1 MSAFFILERHLQ
13 MNRHEAAAAYAA
25 ERHIYESSGAVF
37 ENVKMFI
44 PDGWKHDF
52 NLAMDQGLAM
62 DAQPQLS
69 TTQNTGIPVWL
80 STMIDPTVYEILFSP
95 LKAAEILGEVKK
107 GDWTL
112 NSVMFPTAE
121 HTGEVSSYDD
131 YVNNGSVS
139 TNLNFPSRQPYL
151 YQTILQYGDRELDV
165 VGLAK
170 INWVSELNAAAA
182 WALNRY
188 QNQTYFFGVKGLQ
201 NYGILNDPNLTA
213 ALTPGPKAYG
223 NNLWITN
230 GIITATPNEIYL
242 DIQALI
248 LQLILQSGGNIN
260 QESPFVLALSPA
272 SKFALTATN
281 SFDVNVS
288 DLLKQIPNLKI
299 IDAIQ
304 YQAQTTANPQG
315 VVGGNFMQMICTSV
329 RGQQAGFCAF
339 NEKMRSHRLIPDLSS
354 WKQKLS
360 GGTMGAI
367 YRQPWC
373 VSSMLGI

>member
-1 MSAFFILERHLQ
+1 
-13 MNRHEAAAAYAA
+13 MNRHEAVAAFAN
-25 ERHIYESSGAVF
+25 ERKTYESSGAVF
-37 ENVKMFI
+37 ENVRMYI

-52 NLAMDQGLAM
+52 ELAMDQGLAQ
-62 DAQPQLS
+62 DAQPQL
-69 TTQNTGIPVWL
+69 TTSQNTGIPVWL

-95 LKAAEILGEVKK
+95 LRAADILGEVKK

-165 VGLAK
+165 AGLAK

-188 QNQTYFFGVKGLQ
+188 QNQTYFFGVRGLQ

-213 ALTPGPKAYG
+213 ALTPGPKAFG
-223 NNLWITN
+223 NNQWITN
-230 GIITATPNEIYL
+230 GIVTATPNEIYL
-242 DIQALI
+242 DIQSLI
-248 LQLILQSGGNIN
+248 IQLITQSGGNIN

-304 YQAQTTANPQG
+304 YQAQSTANPQG
-315 VVGGNFMQMICTSV
+315 VVGGNFMQLICTEV
-329 RGQQAGFCAF
+329 RGQKTGFCAF

-360 GGTMGAI
+360 GGTMGAVI
-367 YRQPWC
+367 RQPFAIA
-373 VSSMLGI
+373 SMLGI

>member
-1 MSAFFILERHLQ
+1 
-13 MNRHEAAAAYAA
+13 MNRQEAITAFAN
-25 ERHIYESSGAVF
+25 ERPLYEANGAIF
-37 ENVKMFI
+37 ENARMLI

-52 NLAMDQGLAM
+52 NLALDEGLAF
-62 DAQPQLS
+62 DAQPAL
-69 TTQNTGIPVWL
+69 TTVPNTGIPVWL
-80 STMIDPTVYEILFSP
+80 STLIDPTVYEILFSP
-95 LKAAEILGEVKK
+95 LRAAEIIGEVKK

-131 YVNNGSVS
+131 YSSNGSVN

-151 YQTILQYGDRELDV
+151 FQTIMQYGDRELEV
-165 VGLAK
+165 AGLAK

-188 QNQTYFFGVKGLQ
+188 QNQTYFFGVRGLQ

-213 ALTPGPKAYG
+213 ALTPCPKSFG
-223 NNLWITN
+223 NNQWITN
-230 GIITATPNEIYL
+230 GIVTATPNEIYL
-242 DIQALI
+242 DIQSLI
-248 LQLILQSGGNIN
+248 IQLISQSGGNIN
-260 QESPFVLALSPA
+260 QESNFVLALSPT

-304 YQAQTTANPQG
+304 YGVNSASNPQG
-315 VVGGNFMQMICTSV
+315 IVGGNFMQLICTTA
-329 RGQQAGFCAF
+329 RGQQTGFCAF

-354 WKQKLS
+354 WKQKLT
-360 GGTMGAI
+360 GGTMGAVI
-367 YRQPWC
+367 RQPFAF
-373 VSSMLGI
+373 SSMLGI

>member
-1 MSAFFILERHLQ
+1 MQAFNNERKT
-13 MNRHEAAAAYAA
+13 
-25 ERHIYESSGAVF
+25 YESSGAIF
-37 ENVKMFI
+37 ENVRMFI

-52 NLAMDQGLAM
+52 DLAMDQGGFAM
-62 DAQPQLS
+62 DAQPQL
-69 TTQNTGIPVWL
+69 TTSQNTGIPVWL

-95 LKAAEILGEVKK
+95 LRAADILGEVKK

-131 YVNNGSVS
+131 YSNNGTVN

-165 VGLAK
+165 AGLAK

-188 QNQTYFFGVKGLQ
+188 QNQTYFFGVAGLQ

-230 GIITATPNEIYL
+230 GIVTATPNEIFL
-242 DIQALI
+242 DIQALVI
-248 LQLILQSGGNIN
+248 QLILQSGGNIN
-260 QESPFVLALSPA
+260 QESEFVLALSPI
-272 SKFALTATN
+272 SKAAITAVN

-288 DLLKQIPNLKI
+288 DLMKQFPNIRI

-304 YQAQTTANPQG
+304 YQAQSSSNPQG
-315 VVGGNFMQMICTSV
+315 VVGGNFMQLICTTV
-329 RGQQAGFCAF
+329 RGQKTGFCAF
-339 NEKMRSHRLIPDLSS
+339 NEKMRAHRLIPDLSS

-360 GGTMGAI
+360 GGSMGSI
-367 YRQPWC
+367 IRQPFAIC
-373 VSSMLGI
+373 SMLGI